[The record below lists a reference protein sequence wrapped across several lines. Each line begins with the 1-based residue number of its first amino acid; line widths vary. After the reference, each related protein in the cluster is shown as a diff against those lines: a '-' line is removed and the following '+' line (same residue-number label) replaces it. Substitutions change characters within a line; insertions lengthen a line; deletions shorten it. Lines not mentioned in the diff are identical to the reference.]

1 MTDKELRKLHAKT
14 TAEVKRK
21 AAIDIADIR
30 AAINDKIESELVE
43 TLSLEDAINSDELSL
58 ARIRRAMRK

>member
-1 MTDKELRKLHAKT
+1 MTNAKLTKLIAHV

-21 AAIDIADIR
+21 AEIDIADIR
-30 AAINDKIESELVE
+30 NSIPDKIESELVE

-58 ARIRRAMRK
+58 ARIRRAMRQ